1 MWQRFHYL
9 LVNILLFIPVRII
22 LTHLAENVRKIVSS
36 VAVMWK
42 IVVGHLILGGNFHET
57 LWLPK
62 DLRCFSPAVTY
73 ARVLR

>member
-1 MWQRFHYL
+1 
-9 LVNILLFIPVRII
+9 
-22 LTHLAENVRKIVSS
+22 
-36 VAVMWK
+36 VMWK
-42 IVVGHLILGGNFHET
+42 IVVGHLTMGGNFHET